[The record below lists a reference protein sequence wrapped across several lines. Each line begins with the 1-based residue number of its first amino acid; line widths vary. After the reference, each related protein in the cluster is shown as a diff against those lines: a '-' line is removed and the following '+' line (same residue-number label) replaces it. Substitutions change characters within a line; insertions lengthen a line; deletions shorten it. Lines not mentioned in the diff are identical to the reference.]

1 MSFYLGVDV
10 SKATL
15 DSACTN
21 GKREESLSSHANKK
35 RGWNALGKKAMAAA
49 AAQGAPTIHLIIEPT
64 GGYERGF
71 VAYAHSL
78 GWRVTVVNPFYVRR
92 FIQGQGQRGKSDA
105 RDALMLA
112 SYGREKQPP
121 AQWQMAEDTQ
131 ELQGLV
137 SRQDDLKKLLRAEG
151 NRLKQAQQNPTTPV
165 SVRRSIER
173 TIKALEKE
181 AKALD
186 DKVKELL
193 SRSEIL
199 GEQEVLLRT
208 TPGVGQHVAPRLL
221 ALFYR
226 FQALTA
232 GQGTA
237 NQLVAFLGLDPQP
250 YDSGSSVHKRP
261 SISRMGDKAG
271 RAGLY
276 MGALGGVG
284 GDNPLRLFYQ
294 RLLERG
300 KAKKLA
306 LVACSRKILLW
317 AWAIFNSGQPFDPQR
332 ALPNPQI
339 AP

>member
-15 DSACTN
+15 DSACTYGN
-21 GKREESLSSHANKK
+21 REEALPSFGNKK
-35 RGWNALGKKAMAAA
+35 RGWTALGKKAMAEA
-49 AAQGAPTIHLIIEPT
+49 AAQGESTVHLIIEPT

-71 VAYAHSL
+71 VAHAHSL

-105 RDALMLA
+105 RDALMLTT
-112 SYGREKQPP
+112 YGREKQPP
-121 AQWQMAEDTQ
+121 AQWQMAENTQ

-137 SRQDDLKKLLRAEG
+137 SRQDDLKKLLRAER
-151 NRLKQAQQNPTTPV
+151 NRLKQAQHNPTTAA

-173 TIKALEKE
+173 TIKVLEDEE
-181 AKALD
+181 AALD
-186 DKVKELL
+186 DDIKQLL
-193 SRSEIL
+193 SRFEEL
-199 GEQEVLLRT
+199 GEQEALLRT
-208 TPGVGQHVAPRLL
+208 TPGVGLRVAPRLL
-221 ALFYR
+221 ALFHR

-250 YDSGSSVHKRP
+250 YDSGTSVYKRP

-271 RAGLY
+271 RAGLF
-276 MGALGGVG
+276 MGALGGVR
-284 GDNPLRLFYQ
+284 GDNPLRLFYEG
-294 RLLERG
+294 LLKRG

-317 AWAIFNSGQPFDPQR
+317 AWAIFNSGQPFDSQR
-332 ALPNPQI
+332 ALPKQQI